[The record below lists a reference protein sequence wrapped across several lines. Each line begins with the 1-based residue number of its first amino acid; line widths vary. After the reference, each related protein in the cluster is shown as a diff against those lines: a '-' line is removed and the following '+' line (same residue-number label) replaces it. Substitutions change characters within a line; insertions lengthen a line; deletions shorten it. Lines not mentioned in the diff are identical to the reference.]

1 MKYLI
6 MISHD
11 QQARDAWQDMSETE
25 REAGV
30 RAHTA
35 LVEDL
40 TASGELIVAEA
51 LADPGQAKRVLVSD
65 GRTATADGPFP
76 GAEPY
81 LAGIYLVE
89 CDGLARAVGQAA
101 RIPEARFGLVEVRP
115 VRDAGRPDS

>member
-11 QQARDAWQDMSETE
+11 QQTRDAWKDMSDTE

-30 RAHTA
+30 RAHAA
-35 LVEDL
+35 LVQDL
-40 TASGELIVAEA
+40 TATGELIVAEA
-51 LADPGQAKRVLVSD
+51 LAAPDQAKRVLVSD
-65 GRTATADGPFP
+65 GRTATADGPLP
-76 GAEPY
+76 GAEPH

-89 CDGLARAVGQAA
+89 CDTLARAVGQAA